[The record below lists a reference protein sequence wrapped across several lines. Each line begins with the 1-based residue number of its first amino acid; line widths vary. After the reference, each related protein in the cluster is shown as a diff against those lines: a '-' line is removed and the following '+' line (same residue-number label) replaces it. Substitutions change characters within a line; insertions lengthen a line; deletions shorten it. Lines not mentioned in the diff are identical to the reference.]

1 MAGLTNYQMDILAS
15 EIHERMK
22 TKHSLLNNESL
33 IIDKIKK
40 DIKYAEIEKLIK
52 EYETIQK
59 HINNFQIKARE
70 ISIEIREITK
80 DSTFYNYNEKGLNQ
94 YLESKLNVELQK
106 YIPSINKIKST
117 LVTNTLEK
125 ISIKVDDVIDQLS
138 N

>member
-40 DIKYAEIEKLIK
+40 DIKYAAIEKLIK

-70 ISIEIREITK
+70 ISVEIREITK
-80 DSTFYNYNEKGLNQ
+80 DNNFYNYNEKGLNQ
-94 YLESKLNVELQK
+94 YLESKLNVELQNH
-106 YIPSINKIKST
+106 IPSINKIKST